1 MKDGVSFINPL
12 LRNPDALPHG
22 RTTVY
27 RSSQERDFAIHDAGE
42 VAAVAHDPRDAA
54 PRARQLGPLARLL
67 RVLFD
72 EDAVV
77 REFDVAQAG
86 LPEASDAAAAREELL
101 EGDEDDARRRYVRRF
116 RSVGFCH
123 LGK

>member
-12 LRNPDALPHG
+12 LRNTYALPHG
-22 RTTVY
+22 RATAG
-27 RSSQERDFAIHDAGE
+27 RSSQERDFAVHDAGE

-54 PRARQLGPLARLL
+54 PRARQFGPLARLL

-77 REFDVAQAG
+77 REFDVAQAR
-86 LPEASDAAAAREELL
+86 LPEALDAAAAREEFL
-101 EGDEDDARRRYVRRF
+101 EGDEDDARRRHVF
-116 RSVGFCH
+116 GFCSVALCH
-123 LGK
+123 RS